1 MQLYLELFYSFFKIG
16 LFGFGGGY
24 AMLPLIQHE
33 VVGTHH
39 QWLNMVD
46 FTDIVAISQI
56 TPGPVAINMAT
67 YVGYTVSG
75 NIWGSMLATLGVT
88 LPPLLIMLIIS
99 RFYLKF
105 RNNQYV
111 EMAFSTLRPG
121 ILGLIAAAAISLV
134 NSYNFIDKTSG
145 LIFATVFVAT
155 LYRIHPMKLII
166 ASGLAGLIIY
176 R

>member
-1 MQLYLELFYSFFKIG
+1 MYLALFFSFFKIG

-39 QWLNMVD
+39 WLNVVD

-67 YVGYTVSG
+67 YVGYVVSG
-75 NIWGSMLATLGVT
+75 NVWGSMLATLGVT

-105 RNNQYV
+105 RKNQYV

-145 LIFATVFVAT
+145 LIFAAVFAAS
-155 LYRIHPMKLII
+155 LCRIHPIKLII
-166 ASGLAGLIIY
+166 ASGLAGLLIY
-176 R
+176 H

>member
-1 MQLYLELFYSFFKIG
+1 MYLDLFFSFFKIG

-39 QWLNMVD
+39 WLNVVD

-67 YVGYTVSG
+67 YVGYVVSG
-75 NIWGSMLATLGVT
+75 NVWGSMLATLGVT

-105 RNNQYV
+105 RKNQYV

-145 LIFATVFVAT
+145 LIFAAVFAAS
-155 LYRIHPMKLII
+155 LCRIHPIKLII
-166 ASGLAGLIIY
+166 ASGLAGLLIY
-176 R
+176 H